1 MSKFYCRMLLPS
13 SSSLLISVT
22 KNCVITLRAD
32 LSLRSFT
39 CHWKDYFIR
48 VMTTGKQMFHQVAK
62 ENLPCLC
69 STVLSKLFCFIGG
82 TANGCKRQVVWSYYL
97 PTLFLNLRKSTRV
110 LTLFL
115 VRLSLLAFELAA
127 LNATILQAHYVWH
140 HLWCSCI
147 WWNKSNQK
155 KQTFKHSRTAKQ
167 QTN

>member
-1 MSKFYCRMLLPS
+1 MSPDTLTWRWLKSRIFFCHCILFHWPFRMSEFYCRMLLPS

-69 STVLSKLFCFIGG
+69 STVLSKLFYFIGG
-82 TANGCKRQVVWSYYL
+82 NSKQLQEASCLVILFANLIPQPQKNQQEYSHYFWSD
-97 PTLFLNLRKSTRV
+97 FL
-110 LTLFL
+110 
-115 VRLSLLAFELAA
+115 
-127 LNATILQAHYVWH
+127 
-140 HLWCSCI
+140 C
-147 WWNKSNQK
+147 
-155 KQTFKHSRTAKQ
+155 
-167 QTN
+167 